1 MISIM
6 KAEEYAHSIAKIC
19 NEYDIPSKIS
29 VIRDFVIESL
39 ENKSKIA
46 ELMGLTEENNFRKHY
61 PVALKDS
68 DIFMWCESIEY
79 KIKYLLE
86 QQYLNLPVRCPSPA
100 IKFEWEKNTVSY
112 GKTTIKITKLIMKIY
127 ERYEK
132 KLMNLDDIRV
142 FELIINELD
151 ILADCFGLKN
161 DTYVKFDLNSNKLAR
176 IFDFIKNENGY
187 AIFSINPVDM
197 LTASYNTTFSS
208 CFRPDGEYSAS
219 VLSMIRDSYTAI
231 LYAIKSQDYG
241 SHIPKKYGR
250 RWVHFGKTYKVVE
263 FSKRYGTLSLETSEM
278 IKNDIFDNMGT
289 DGEPIDEEISLFSDT
304 YAGGVDIFADE
315 SDTIVFADINCGYGE
330 LPYSVRIEPAIPVC
344 LHCGSEGIDDNGT
357 WCCRKCLNEHICF
370 VCGKYGKHTLLD
382 AFGGV
387 CDHCLDVHFDY
398 CDGCETY
405 HNKNEYFTMYDF
417 PGVGDVCLTWL
428 TANGYNVCGKCS
440 SIKPNSQLDK
450 FPLLVT
456 GCNTVLCKDCQ
467 EDEVVICDDCGEKHH
482 KENMVFN
489 IYETGDNICVGCSLL
504 RMPYKG
510 CSVCD
515 SGSFRLKRVDQR
527 HDQHEDTHFFIAI
540 SSLGFSYRL
549 LYTGRIAEVICSNC
563 QTEVHYDLSNGAK
576 KVGERRFNSTI
587 I

>member
-1 MISIM
+1 MISEK
-6 KAEEYAHSIAKIC
+6 KALEYAGHIMNIC
-19 NEYDIPSKIS
+19 DEHNIPTLKST
-29 VIRDFVIESL
+29 VRDFVIESL
-39 ENKSKIA
+39 EKKSRIA
-46 ELMGLTEENNFRKHY
+46 GLMGLTEENNFRRYY
-61 PVALKDS
+61 PISLKDS
-68 DIFMWCESIEY
+68 DIFIWCEALQTNM
-79 KIKYLLE
+79 KYLLE
-86 QQYLNLPVRCPSPA
+86 QEYLNFPICCPRRW
-100 IKFEWEKNTVSY
+100 IEFDWEKNTVTY
-112 GKTTIKITKLIMKIY
+112 KNTTVKITKLLMKMQ
-127 ERYEK
+127 EK
-132 KLMNLDDIRV
+132 YSKGEMDETDTATFDRIL
-142 FELIINELD
+142 NELA
-151 ILADCFGLKN
+151 ILADCFGVIIMDYKKQIDQN
-161 DTYVKFDLNSNKLAR
+161 GLAR
-176 IFDFIKNENGY
+176 IFDFLKNENGY
-187 AIFSINPVDM
+187 AIFSINPVDIM
-197 LTASYNTTFSS
+197 TASYNTTFSS
-208 CFRPDGEYSAS
+208 CFRPNGEYGAS
-219 VLSMIRDSYTAI
+219 VLSMARDSYTATLYTIKNQNPDDII
-231 LYAIKSQDYG
+231 L
-241 SHIPKKYGR
+241 KKYGR
-250 RWVHFGKTYKVVE
+250 RWIHFSKFFDIVE
-263 FSKRYGTLSLETSEM
+263 FSRRYGVISPETTEKV
-278 IKNDIFDNMGT
+278 KNDIFGRMGKKGVCV
-289 DGEPIDEEISLFSDT
+289 DRDISLFST
-304 YAGGVDIFADE
+304 CNAGCGLDIFVDEDDIEIFADE
-315 SDTIVFADINCGYGE
+315 TFGYMG
-330 LPYSVRIEPAIPVC
+330 LPESTRIEPVTPIC
-344 LHCGSEGIDDNGT
+344 LHCGSMEVGDNSK
-357 WCCRKCLNEHICF
+357 WVCHECFECYICY
-370 VCGKYGKHTLLD
+370 VCGRYGEHTLLD
-382 AFGGV
+382 VFGGV

-482 KENMVFN
+482 KENMIFN

-510 CSVCD
+510 CSVCG